1 MKSDTRYS
9 HFVKKKTK
17 SGKLGDSGKYRH
29 FVIHSL
35 RYPVSNV
42 VPAVNTH

>member
-17 SGKLGDSGKYRH
+17 SGKPRIAANKDDLSL
-29 FVIHSL
+29 HSL

-42 VPAVNTH
+42 VPAVNTQ